1 MDNFRMIFE
10 KPKLAK
16 NRAEKKES
24 RPQDFF
30 DNQMSS
36 NSKWDMP
43 GNSYFVVTL

>member
-30 DNQMSS
+30 DNAYRVLRKGEILICDGSL
-36 NSKWDMP
+36 
-43 GNSYFVVTL
+43 SYM